1 MSTENFIS
9 YKDYSLSPVD
19 LIPPDEPEDLGEVDE
34 RALNY
39 RRYSRLVDVDD
50 VLEVVASRLASSVEL
65 RSIIEDALRD
75 PLDRDRP
82 HIHISDA
89 LRLTTD
95 VLVEVNTA
103 LDDVIGMLA
112 SSEVGHD

>member
-1 MSTENFIS
+1 MESQVFSSATFSIS
-9 YKDYSLSPVD
+9 AVD
-19 LIPPDEPEDLGEVDE
+19 LIPPSEPDELDEVDE
-34 RALNY
+34 PALDY
-39 RRYSRLVDVDD
+39 RRYSRLVDIDD

-75 PLDRDRP
+75 PLDPDRP

-112 SSEVGHD
+112 AGEVSHD

>member
-1 MSTENFIS
+1 MESQVFDPTA
-9 YKDYSLSPVD
+9 YAVSPVD
-19 LIPPDEPEDLGEVDE
+19 LIPPDEPEDLEEEDA
-34 RALNY
+34 RRLDY
-39 RRYSRLVDVDD
+39 RRFSRLVDVDD
-50 VLEVVASRLASSVEL
+50 VMEVVCSRLSSSVEL

-75 PLDRDRP
+75 PLDPDRP
-82 HIHISDA
+82 HIHINDA

-112 SSEVGHD
+112 SSEVSHD